1 MDTASA
7 WRPSARRALPDS
19 MIAVPNDAPWA
30 RDSDRTA
37 CALSRVSCRVFASTS
52 RTDGAT
58 VQPSMSSAVLPLR
71 PLASLRY
78 ERAVVAAIFFEAP
91 VAFPAP
97 LPPAA
102 RSRTYFVPDARST
115 TGSARRATPW
125 TTGLI
130 SSLPL
135 LMYRSAVFR
144 LSVTRL
150 VLCRSFGEHSVSG
163 SVTGHSIRLD
173 CQFDELPAQSKVDNP
188 VRFRLASNCGARV
201 LA

>member
-1 MDTASA
+1 SSWAGSLRRFSPMDTASA
-7 WRPSARRALPDS
+7 WRLSARRALPTS
-19 MIAVPNDAPWA
+19 TIAVPNDSPPA
-30 RDSDRTA
+30 RDSDRAA
-37 CALSRVSCRVFASTS
+37 CALSRVSCRVLASTS
-52 RTDGAT
+52 RADGAT
-58 VQPSMSSAVLPLR
+58 VQPSMSSAVLPLS

-91 VAFPAP
+91 VVFPAP
-97 LPPAA
+97 LPSAA

-144 LSVTRL
+144 LSVTLL
-150 VLCRSFGEHSVSG
+150 VLCRGVGEQSVIDIGQG
-163 SVTGHSIRLD
+163 SRYPTSL
-173 CQFDELPAQSKVDNP
+173 S
-188 VRFRLASNCGARV
+188 VR
-201 LA
+201 